1 MRTSFCPGGLIKPIL
16 FYFVNSDS
24 EAVSIIAW
32 HLKGDKNVKGGLKT
46 GLDWD
51 SSLGKG
57 GSGQ

>member
-1 MRTSFCPGGLIKPIL
+1 MRRSFCPGGWIKPIL
-16 FYFVNSDS
+16 FYFVNNGS
-24 EAVSIIAW
+24 EALSMIAW
-32 HLKGDKNVKGGLKT
+32 HLKEDKNVKGALKT